1 MAAVRYL
8 EGVSHGFLVLRT
20 QEGKPIADGD
30 SIQIARGD
38 IVTSRM
44 RFHFKDGSTYEE
56 TTKFSQ
62 RGTFKLLSD
71 HIIQKGPA
79 FKRPMEVTI
88 DATSGQVTV
97 RYTED
102 GQEVVLDERLE
113 LPPDI
118 ANGIVFTVLKNVPR
132 SATKT
137 TVSYVA
143 VTPKPRLVNLEIVPQ
158 GQEAFSI
165 GSYNHK
171 AIHYDVKV
179 KIGGVAGIVAPIIGK
194 QPPDIQVWVLADDA
208 PAFVRSDG
216 PLFGEGP
223 IWRMELAI
231 PAIWPHTTQAS
242 SQQHSEH

>member
-1 MAAVRYL
+1 
-8 EGVSHGFLVLRT
+8 
-20 QEGKPIADGD
+20 
-30 SIQIARGD
+30 
-38 IVTSRM
+38 
-44 RFHFKDGSTYEE
+44 
-56 TTKFSQ
+56 
-62 RGTFKLLSD
+62 
-71 HIIQKGPA
+71 
-79 FKRPMEVTI
+79 
-88 DATSGQVTV
+88 
-97 RYTED
+97 
-102 GQEVVLDERLE
+102 
-113 LPPDI
+113 
-118 ANGIVFTVLKNVPR
+118 
-132 SATKT
+132 
-137 TVSYVA
+137 